1 MNILKSLKRQLCFSS
16 EAETDFI
23 SKSFEAIA
31 EVLFKHV
38 AIKKGEEIFLFADV
52 EFYFYNKHHKDII
65 AHPRNCES
73 MQWYVNDFG
82 GIDLSFKSETK
93 VERIVNEK
101 MKLAAK
107 PLLTDESYF
116 GGILIREL
124 HNAETGERLEGPWA
138 CAELFR
144 IHDAL
149 GISNDYPVLIEY
161 ESARA
166 IQDASPRLKLKR
178 SNQKTED
185 KVKYLLSAYANKFT
199 KGEIENLSEEFDKY
213 HKSTYR
219 YRVKL

>member
-1 MNILKSLKRQLCFSS
+1 MKILESLKYLLCLTS
-16 EAETDFI
+16 EADTDYL
-23 SKSFEAIA
+23 SKRFDMIA
-31 EVLFKHV
+31 EMLFKNV
-38 AIKKGEEIFLFADV
+38 AIRKGEDIFLFADV

-65 AHPRNCES
+65 THPRNCES

-93 VERIVNEK
+93 VERIVNDK
-101 MKLAAK
+101 KKLSIK
-107 PLLTDESYF
+107 PVLSNDSYF

-149 GISNDYPVLIEY
+149 GTINDYPVLIEY
-161 ESARA
+161 ESARE
-166 IQDASPRLKLKR
+166 IQDASPRLNLKR

-199 KGEIENLSEEFDKY
+199 EGDIENLSEEFDKY

-219 YRVKL
+219 YLVK

>member
-1 MNILKSLKRQLCFSS
+1 MNYLESLKNFLSLS
-16 EAETDFI
+16 PDTEAPYIIKGFI
-23 SKSFEAIA
+23 EISDI
-31 EVLFKHV
+31 LFKHV
-38 AIKKGEEIFLFADV
+38 AIKKGEKIFLFADV

-65 AHPRNCES
+65 THPRNCES
-73 MQWYVNDFG
+73 MQWYINDFG

-101 MKLAAK
+101 MKLATK
-107 PLLTDESYF
+107 PMLTDESYF

-138 CAELFR
+138 SAELFR

-149 GISNDYPVLIEY
+149 GIINDYPVLIEY
-161 ESARA
+161 ESARE
-166 IQDASPRLKLKR
+166 IQDASPRLNLKR

-185 KVKYLLSAYANKFT
+185 KVKYLLSAYANMFT
-199 KGEIENLSEEFDKY
+199 EGDIEKLSEEFNMY

-219 YRVKL
+219 YRVK